1 MKKFLLF
8 VILILPFAMLAAC
21 ERTESDNTKEET
33 SETRYSERNNETENS
48 GEDYDLAKIGV
59 EINGELF
66 TIEMED
72 NSSADALAEKLVEA
86 DLNLKL
92 SEYGGFEKVGD
103 LPWTLERNDENITTS
118 PGDVIL
124 YQGNKI
130 TIYYA
135 ENTWDFTKLGKIV
148 GADED
153 RFKQLMTLD
162 EIEVRFFIDDK

>member
-1 MKKFLLF
+1 M
-8 VILILPFAMLAAC
+8 LIISLAVLSAC
-21 ERTESDNTKEET
+21 ETSKNVNVEEET
-33 SETRYSERNNETENS
+33 SETTVTESEKVTGNIDE
-48 GEDYDLAKIGV
+48 EDVMAKIGV
-59 EINGELF
+59 EINGEIF
-66 TIEMED
+66 TVEMED
-72 NSSADALAEKLVEA
+72 NSSAVALTQKLA
-86 DLNLKL
+86 DGDLSLKL

-103 LPWTLERNDENITTS
+103 LPWTLERNDEKITTS

-153 RFKQLMTLD
+153 RFNKLMTQD
-162 EIEVRFFIDDK
+162 EINVRFFVYD

>member
-1 MKKFLLF
+1 MRKLLLC
-8 VILILPFAMLAAC
+8 VMLIISLAVLSAC
-21 ERTESDNTKEET
+21 ETSKNVNVEEET
-33 SETRYSERNNETENS
+33 SETTVTESEKVTGNIDE
-48 GEDYDLAKIGV
+48 EDVMAKIGV
-59 EINGELF
+59 EINGEIF
-66 TIEMED
+66 TVEMED
-72 NSSADALAEKLVEA
+72 NSSAVALTQKLA
-86 DLNLKL
+86 DGDLSLKL

-103 LPWTLERNDENITTS
+103 LPWTLERNDEKITTS

-153 RFKQLMTLD
+153 RFNKLMTQD
-162 EIEVRFFIDDK
+162 EINVRFFVYD